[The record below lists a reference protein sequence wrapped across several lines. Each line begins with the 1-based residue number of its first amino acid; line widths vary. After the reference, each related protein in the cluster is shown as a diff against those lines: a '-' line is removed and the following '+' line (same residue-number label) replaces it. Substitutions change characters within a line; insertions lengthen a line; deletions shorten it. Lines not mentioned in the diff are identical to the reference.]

1 MAMPQSALGDR
12 KKFELVEELKT
23 VRRLGEQLDAEML
36 LYLLDMAIVEASAEA
51 GACNDNLAGPV
62 TRLGTDSPR
71 SLPATLVR

>member
-1 MAMPQSALGDR
+1 MFD
-12 KKFELVEELKT
+12 LVEELKR
-23 VRRLGEQLDAEML
+23 VRRLAQQVDDGML
-36 LYLLDMAIVEASAEA
+36 LYLLDMAIVEASKKA